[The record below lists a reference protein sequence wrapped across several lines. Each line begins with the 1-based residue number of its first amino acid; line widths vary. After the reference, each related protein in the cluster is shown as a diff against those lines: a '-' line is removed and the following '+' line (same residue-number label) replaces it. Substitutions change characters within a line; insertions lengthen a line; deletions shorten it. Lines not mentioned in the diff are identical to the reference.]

1 MMAPVAAAP
10 SASTRPP
17 TDRAR
22 EWAVAAVSAACRSG
36 RLSLE
41 EAEDRLAAIF
51 AARTYAELYQAIAGL
66 PHPPAPLDLSANG

>member
-1 MMAPVAAAP
+1 
-10 SASTRPP
+10 
-17 TDRAR
+17 
-22 EWAVAAVSAACRSG
+22 VAAVSAACRSG